1 MPGVNLQAG
10 QLKAVAGGR
19 GTAIKG
25 SPQQLQQLQGQRVA
39 LSSGKGLT
47 AQLIVQGSTQGK
59 GLPTTVTVQLQQIVK
74 SGLEGG
80 QGQVLGTVTGA
91 GGQQIISHVVQ
102 AKPGQG
108 QTVQARV
115 IPVSGSG
122 RQGQQTIQVVQ
133 AAPGQRAAPTVT
145 MNQLQGRPTHT
156 DLASALAAGSNV
168 SAALASHGQN
178 VSVAVRTPALSN
190 TSVLPPPGAA
200 VVQQGGL
207 SRLQGQQMI
216 NLQLSVAG
224 QAQPLPGHL
233 LKSRGDNHILT
244 TKNSENNN
252 SFQGDI
258 AKLSFSPTWT

>member
-1 MPGVNLQAG
+1 MQNVRSMTEPEI
-10 QLKAVAGGR
+10 KAF
-19 GTAIKG
+19 
-25 SPQQLQQLQGQRVA
+25 
-39 LSSGKGLT
+39 
-47 AQLIVQGSTQGK
+47 
-59 GLPTTVTVQLQQIVK
+59 QQIVK
-74 SGLEGG
+74 SGLGGG

-168 SAALASHGQN
+168 SAALAGQGQN
-178 VSVAVRTPALSN
+178 IYFSHFAS
-190 TSVLPPPGAA
+190 
-200 VVQQGGL
+200 
-207 SRLQGQQMI
+207 
-216 NLQLSVAG
+216 
-224 QAQPLPGHL
+224 
-233 LKSRGDNHILT
+233 
-244 TKNSENNN
+244 
-252 SFQGDI
+252 I
-258 AKLSFSPTWT
+258 AKHISVQ